1 MKNYKIIKKGRMFSM
16 TGNVKMDQ
24 VIYGILALVG
34 LLFVLSNL
42 KLIGFVL
49 IVLYIYDKVNHTDL
63 LGYIEGKLMVFYHDL
78 KKVFSD

>member
-1 MKNYKIIKKGRMFSM
+1 MFSM

-63 LGYIEGKLMVFYHDL
+63 LGFIESKLRVFYHDL
-78 KKVFSD
+78 KKVFSE